1 MVDRIKLTKRAVD
14 AIPLQPRGQPPK
26 FYRDSELRGFGL
38 KVTERSKVFIA
49 ERRVNGKVRRVTIGT
64 YGAWTPDNAR
74 AKAQQLLAEMA
85 QGEVPTDKKRQER
98 VRGVTLRE
106 AFQQYIQVRELTPKT
121 IREYQR
127 GVDLYLADWADQ
139 PLATITRDRVMERF
153 RSLAEEKGAATAN
166 SVMRSLRAIVQFAIQ
181 HYGSPERP
189 LLRENPVLILSHTR
203 AWKRVPRRQG
213 CLRPADLGPWMAAVQ
228 ELANGT
234 LRDYLLFLLFTG
246 LRREEAASLTWEQ
259 VDLGNRMVTIT
270 KTKNHDQLEL
280 PLPEFLVDLLR
291 RRHQEAGQAG
301 SPFVFSSSGTKGY
314 VQEPRKA
321 LEAVAAK
328 TGIRVTVH
336 DLRSTFI
343 TIADSLDI
351 SAYALKRLVNH
362 RTDRGDVTAGYIVSG
377 VERLREPMERIA
389 SEILRCVHEYGT
401 SGVVSGR
408 PAGEPG

>member
-1 MVDRIKLTKRAVD
+1 MTLVDRIKITKRTID
-14 AIPLQPRGQPPK
+14 AIPLQALGQPPK
-26 FYRDSELRGFGL
+26 FYRDSELLGLGL
-38 KVTERSKVFIA
+38 KVTERNKIFIA
-49 ERRVNGKVRRVTIGT
+49 ERRVNGKPKRVTIGT

-106 AFQQYIQVRELTPKT
+106 ALGQYVQVRELTPKT

-127 GVDLYLADWADQ
+127 AVGLYLPDWADR
-139 PLATITRDRVMERF
+139 PLTSITREKVSERF
-153 RSLAEEKGAATAN
+153 NRLAEERGAATAN
-166 SVMRSLRAIVQFAIQ
+166 SVMRSLRAILHFAMYQ
-181 HYGSPERP
+181 YGTVDRP
-189 LLRENPVLILSHTR
+189 LLRENPVLTLSQNR

-213 CLRPADLGPWMAAVQ
+213 CLRPGDIGSWLAAVQ
-228 ELANGT
+228 ELSNAT

-259 VDLGNRMVTIT
+259 VDLPNRMVTIT
-270 KTKNHDQLEL
+270 NTKNHDPLEL
-280 PLPEFLVDLLR
+280 PLPEFLVELLIR
-291 RRHQEAGQAG
+291 RREEARQTEN
-301 SPFVFSSSGTKGY
+301 PFVFSSSGAKGY
-314 VQEPRKA
+314 VQEPRGA
-321 LEAVAAK
+321 LAAVAER
-328 TGIRVTVH
+328 TGISVTIH
-336 DLRSTFI
+336 DLRRTFI

-389 SEILRCVHEYGT
+389 RAILAQA
-401 SGVVSGR
+401 SGSDSPPFR
-408 PAGEPG
+408 